1 VTPRES
7 ASAHFNCAPRADV
20 ARSRLPLAKVTVPE
34 KFLRDWLIA
43 TLVFGL
49 SALHF
54 SFFYNYT
61 LVNGDEGII
70 LQGAQRILQGQVLY
84 RDFFSLLTP
93 GSYYWMAFFFKI
105 FGSSILVGRAVLLV
119 EGALLSVLTYLI
131 ARRVCSRWSAFL
143 ASVLVTLLGLPN
155 RFLVLH
161 NWDSTFWACLT
172 LYSAVLFLQFPG
184 RQWLFVTGFFG
195 ALTCL
200 FDQSKGA
207 GIVFGLALGFAILV
221 ITDRERLNNWKPGF
235 FAAWAF
241 GFALPFLVTFAY
253 FGIEQGLSSM
263 LADWFWPVRNY
274 SAVNKTSY
282 GFVLLSP
289 ADRAEMS
296 SDPWPL
302 RMFMMVVTAPWFF
315 VPALPFVAAGSL
327 IYWAPRKSALNS
339 GENRRAYYVLISAA
353 IVGLFLAIVATGR
366 PDFTH
371 FVYVVPMLFVLL
383 AWIIDGQMLPSA
395 IRRALPVLIFGLLL
409 SSVSFGLA
417 ILTQPLNARYTL
429 QTRRGT
435 LKASH
440 PDEILEYVQR
450 HVPAGQTL
458 LVYPYLPLYYYLT
471 DTHNPTRYEYLMPAF
486 HTPDQYQQVVRELK
500 ADQTRIIVFEPSF
513 REKLPVGFPG
523 ASPEMLSAPDPVA
536 DYINS
541 HYRKCSDLTSQDF
554 WRFAAMVRK
563 DLQCP

>member
-1 VTPRES
+1 MLS
-7 ASAHFNCAPRADV
+7 SV
-20 ARSRLPLAKVTVPE
+20 AQTRRVRLPLAKVTVPE
-34 KFLRDWLIA
+34 KLRRDWLIA
-43 TLVFGL
+43 TLLFGL
-49 SALHF
+49 SAFHL
-54 SFFYNYT
+54 SFFYDYT

-70 LQGAQRILQGQVLY
+70 LQGAQRILQGHVLY

-105 FGSSILVGRAVLLV
+105 FGSSILVGRAVLVV

-131 ARRVCSRWSAFL
+131 TRRVCSRWSAFL
-143 ASVLVTLLGLPN
+143 SSALVTLVGLPN

-172 LYSAVLFLQFPG
+172 LYSAVLFLHFP
-184 RQWLFVTGFFG
+184 RRLPLFVTGLFA

-200 FDQSKGA
+200 FEQSKGA
-207 GIVFGLALGFAILV
+207 GIVFGLVLGFAILV
-221 ITDRERLNNWKPGF
+221 ATDRERLNHWKPEF

-253 FGIEQGLSSM
+253 FGIQHGLTPM
-263 LADWFWPVRNY
+263 LADWFWPVHNY

-296 SDPWPL
+296 SDPWPSRL
-302 RMFMMVVTAPWFF
+302 FMMVVTAPWFI
-315 VPALPFVAAGSL
+315 VPALPFAGLVSL
-327 IYWAPRKSALNS
+327 IYWARDKSRLDS
-339 GENRRAYYVLISAA
+339 DENPRAYYVLVSAA
-353 IVGLFLAIVATGR
+353 IVGLFLSIVATGR

-371 FVYVVPMLFVLL
+371 FVYVIPILFVVL
-383 AWIIDGQMLPSA
+383 AWIIDGQILPSA
-395 IRRALPVLIFGLLL
+395 VRRALPLLTFVLLL
-409 SSVSFGLA
+409 SCISFGLA
-417 ILTQPLNARYTL
+417 ILTQPLNARHTL
-429 QTRRGT
+429 HTRRGI

-440 PDEILEYVQR
+440 ADEILEYVQR
-450 HVPAGQTL
+450 SVPAGQTL

-471 DTHNPTRYEYLMPAF
+471 DTSNPTRYEYLMPGF
-486 HTPDQYQQVVRELK
+486 NTPDQYQQVVRQLD

-523 ASPEMLSAPDPVA
+523 ASPEMLGAPDPVA

-554 WRFAAMVRK
+554 WHFAAMVRK

>member
-1 VTPRES
+1 M
-7 ASAHFNCAPRADV
+7 
-20 ARSRLPLAKVTVPE
+20 PLAEITVPE
-34 KFLRDWLIA
+34 KHRVDRLIA

-105 FGSSILVGRAVLLV
+105 FGSSILVGRAVLLI

-143 ASVLVTLLGLPN
+143 SSVLVTLLGLPN

-172 LYSAVLFLQFPG
+172 LYSALLFLQFPK
-184 RQWLFVTGFFG
+184 RLPLFATGCFAAF
-195 ALTCL
+195 TCL

-207 GIVFGLALGFAILV
+207 GIVFGLALGFGILLA
-221 ITDRERLNNWKPGF
+221 TDCQRLRYWKPDF
-235 FAAWAF
+235 LAVCAI
-241 GFALPFLVTFAY
+241 GFAVPFLVTFAY
-253 FGIEQGLSSM
+253 FGMERSLWPM

-302 RMFMMVVTAPWFF
+302 RMFMMVVTAPWFII
-315 VPALPFVAAGSL
+315 PALPFAALASL
-327 IYWAPRKSALNS
+327 IYWTRYKSRVNS
-339 GENRRAYYVLISAA
+339 DENRRAYYVLVSAA
-353 IVGLFLAIVATGR
+353 VVGLFLAIVATGR

-371 FVYVVPMLFVLL
+371 FVYVIPMLFVVV
-383 AWIIDGQMLPSA
+383 AWIIDGHMLPSA
-395 IRRALPVLIFGLLL
+395 VRRALPLLVFGLLL
-409 SSVSFGLA
+409 SSVSFGLS

-429 QTRRGT
+429 HTRRGT

-440 PDEILEYVQR
+440 PDEILDYVQR
-450 HVPAGQTL
+450 RVPAGQTL

-471 DTHNPTRYEYLMPAF
+471 DTFNPTRYEYLMPAF
-486 HTPDQYQQVVRELK
+486 HTADQYQQVVTQLR